1 MCASRRCMM
10 LAACIFILLFERKKK
25 LFYWFSFQYILTWP
39 PRFYQQKD
47 PIVSAQMIPMAKYL
61 SYIALPKFCIGNP
74 ILCIFPSFYCSSTHA
89 SHWCKFPYSSLSYFG
104 CCGHL
109 PSNLHKIF
117 VTNIHCH
124 FFQLNY
130 TTTISNLFS
139 CFFLLPSPINS
150 FFYEIG
156 ISLLNELTMLN
167 GRQIRDLTS
176 SRWCQHLIPS
186 KARLLRLLGIILACH
201 ISAKKRLLF
210 YVTTLRH
217 KTEDVSADFQKM
229 AKIATRLFLRV
240 HWQMVRIFAWKY
252 YKTLKD

>member
-1 MCASRRCMM
+1 MQVTDANFHTPRSRI
-10 LAACIFILLFERKKK
+10 LAAAATCHQIYIKSLL
-25 LFYWFSFQYILTWP
+25 QTYI
-39 PRFYQQKD
+39 
-47 PIVSAQMIPMAKYL
+47 
-61 SYIALPKFCIGNP
+61 
-74 ILCIFPSFYCSSTHA
+74 
-89 SHWCKFPYSSLSYFG
+89 
-104 CCGHL
+104 
-109 PSNLHKIF
+109 
-117 VTNIHCH
+117 CH

-130 TTTISNLFS
+130 TTTIFKLFS
-139 CFFLLPSPINS
+139 RFFLLPPINS

>member
-1 MCASRRCMM
+1 MCASR
-10 LAACIFILLFERKKK
+10 LHFQYSFLKGKKNW
-25 LFYWFSFQYILTWP
+25 FYWFSFQYILTWP

-124 FFQLNY
+124 FFQFNS
-130 TTTISNLFS
+130 TTTISKLFS
-139 CFFLLPSPINS
+139 LL
-150 FFYEIG
+150 FYF
-156 ISLLNELTMLN
+156 
-167 GRQIRDLTS
+167 
-176 SRWCQHLIPS
+176 
-186 KARLLRLLGIILACH
+186 LLRLSRSSMKLAFRC
-201 ISAKKRLLF
+201 
-210 YVTTLRH
+210 
-217 KTEDVSADFQKM
+217 
-229 AKIATRLFLRV
+229 
-240 HWQMVRIFAWKY
+240 
-252 YKTLKD
+252 